1 MGNLAIVS
9 IPGSFFN
16 SSLVYL
22 QNKIALNMRKALVKK
37 FNQKYIDKKTF
48 YIVN

>member
-16 SSLVYL
+16 SALIYY
-22 QNKIALNMRKALVKK
+22 QGKISLNMRKGLVKK
-37 FNQKYIDKKTF
+37 FNSKYIQK
-48 YIVN
+48 